1 MDPVLCKLLSFLLY
15 INTSASTD
23 FNHLTSFSCKSG
35 VPATNSLPGQT
46 CLQGDEASAGADKE
60 NLSKILLKTL
70 VVTLVPSLG
79 HKSKLSFQTGFRNG
93 SFL

>member
-1 MDPVLCKLLSFLLY
+1 MDPVLCKLLSLLY

-46 CLQGDEASAGADKE
+46 CLQGDEASAGADKMFVSIWKLITE
-60 NLSKILLKTL
+60 DGVYFATL
-70 VVTLVPSLG
+70 EVIRLVIPTNVLC
-79 HKSKLSFQTGFRNG
+79 
-93 SFL
+93 